1 MYEPTEAGA
10 FFPGVLNAYDD
21 GAVLAFL
28 DSVLFRLRWI
38 AMHHPGLCSGCPCF
52 GTKRADFVVE
62 WGATICLHEI
72 CHV

>member
-38 AMHHPGLCSGCPCF
+38 AFGKIVCRVRIEVAVWMCSVGIRSL
-52 GTKRADFVVE
+52 G
-62 WGATICLHEI
+62 
-72 CHV
+72 